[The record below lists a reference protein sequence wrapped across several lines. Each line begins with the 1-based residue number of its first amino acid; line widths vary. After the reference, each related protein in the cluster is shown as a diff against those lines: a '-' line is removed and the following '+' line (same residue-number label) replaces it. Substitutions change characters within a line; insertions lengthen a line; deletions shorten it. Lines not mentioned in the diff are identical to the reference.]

1 MISPKAVDF
10 IIKHFDAI
18 DKVVSKRLNRKR
30 PWSEPS
36 LTSLLCDLMDHDT
49 QDEEKIEYSIDTLNK
64 DLEEFDGLLDVS
76 FIIETHEYSPKVERW
91 ITQSDLGLI
100 INFEDHLLP
109 KDSWS
114 ISWLLQ
120 AKKVF
125 PDKKNPVEYSESS
138 KFQSYNPKQSDRIK
152 KLIEGVGIDFVKYL
166 LFCPRPSDLKDDLRK
181 KLTHL
186 RNKQLSNHIF
196 DYTLG
201 LELKDELSKFD
212 SSLAAGLFISPTD
225 DCPRN
230 LGSVHKEIFNLSIP
244 FSWFMA
250 SHFAGRSFESHD
262 RFSPVYRRKPLKR
275 SKSKSSDSGHGN
287 EEIADAIVRGDESA
301 IRHINEILGQ
311 NIDIAFPILPPHTMT
326 INVSVG
332 SKMNSNTRQIWME

>member
-138 KFQSYNPKQSDRIK
+138 KFQSYNP
-152 KLIEGVGIDFVKYL
+152 
-166 LFCPRPSDLKDDLRK
+166 
-181 KLTHL
+181 
-186 RNKQLSNHIF
+186 SNQ
-196 DYTLG
+196 TG
-201 LELKDELSKFD
+201 
-212 SSLAAGLFISPTD
+212 
-225 DCPRN
+225 
-230 LGSVHKEIFNLSIP
+230 
-244 FSWFMA
+244 
-250 SHFAGRSFESHD
+250 
-262 RFSPVYRRKPLKR
+262 
-275 SKSKSSDSGHGN
+275 
-287 EEIADAIVRGDESA
+287 
-301 IRHINEILGQ
+301 
-311 NIDIAFPILPPHTMT
+311 
-326 INVSVG
+326 
-332 SKMNSNTRQIWME
+332 